1 MLDAITYL
9 DLKTNI
15 MNLQEL
21 IDFEMKY
28 EINEHCYCNIMGILK
43 EGDEEFF
50 VKHITAFSPIQ
61 VRIEKDIPIT
71 IFNGIIQKS

>member
-28 EINEHCYCNIMGILK
+28 EIN
-43 EGDEEFF
+43 
-50 VKHITAFSPIQ
+50 
-61 VRIEKDIPIT
+61 
-71 IFNGIIQKS
+71 